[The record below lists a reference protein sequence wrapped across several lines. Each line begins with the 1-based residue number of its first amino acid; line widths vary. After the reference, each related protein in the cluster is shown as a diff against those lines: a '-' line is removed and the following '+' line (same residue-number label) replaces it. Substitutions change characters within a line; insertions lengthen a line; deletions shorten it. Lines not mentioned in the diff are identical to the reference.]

1 MGDQI
6 EMRNINHHLNC
17 EAAICSGDPNPNF
30 KNEVVWYPGER
41 ICKRKPFQRFQRR
54 QVEINKLVAKGK
66 FKHLDTPY
74 TARDLEVML
83 I

>member
-1 MGDQI
+1 
-6 EMRNINHHLNC
+6 MRNIFHHLNC
-17 EAAICSGDPNPNF
+17 EAPICAGDPNPNF
-30 KNEVVWYPGER
+30 KIEVVWYPGER

-66 FKHLDTPY
+66 FKNLETPY
-74 TARDLEVML
+74 TARDLETLL